1 MQQKEK
7 VEGLSVMKT
16 SCTVLTLRYRD
27 LPGRTR
33 ERLLGAQWPSV
44 DSQQENEGSILQVL
58 ETEFLQKPR

>member
-7 VEGLSVMKT
+7 VEGLGVMKT

-27 LPGRTR
+27 PPGRTR
-33 ERLLGAQWPSV
+33 ERLLGVEWPSV

-58 ETEFLQKPR
+58 ETEFPPKPR